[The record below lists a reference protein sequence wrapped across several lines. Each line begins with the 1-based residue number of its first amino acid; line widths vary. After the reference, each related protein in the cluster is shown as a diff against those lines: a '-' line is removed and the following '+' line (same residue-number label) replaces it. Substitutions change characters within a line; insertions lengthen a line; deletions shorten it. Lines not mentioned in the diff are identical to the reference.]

1 MKTNPS
7 FRMFKLS
14 ALGSLTTAIVLLA
27 MPGPAH
33 CGIIFVA
40 DSSNNTIGEYNATT
54 GAAINASLIKGLNRP
69 NGIALSGGH
78 LFVTNQGGGT
88 NNGTIGEYDATSGA
102 TINAALVSGL
112 NFPRF
117 IDVEAMAVPLANA
130 GPNQTVQ
137 AGTWSLWMA
146 AEAAIPPVN
155 SR

>member
-1 MKTNPS
+1 MNAFLVGGLVNP
-7 FRMFKLS
+7 R
-14 ALGSLTTAIVLLA
+14 
-27 MPGPAH
+27 
-33 CGIIFVA
+33 
-40 DSSNNTIGEYNATT
+40 
-54 GAAINASLIKGLNRP
+54 
-69 NGIALSGGH
+69 GIAVSGGF
-78 LFVTNQGGGT
+78 LFVVDQYS
-88 NNGTIGEYDATSGA
+88 GTIGKYTTSGA
-102 TINAALVSGL
+102 TVNAALVSGL

>member
-1 MKTNPS
+1 MNAFLVGGLVNP
-7 FRMFKLS
+7 R
-14 ALGSLTTAIVLLA
+14 
-27 MPGPAH
+27 
-33 CGIIFVA
+33 GIAVSGGFLFVV
-40 DSSNNTIGEYNATT
+40 DQYSGTIGKYTTSGATVNA
-54 GAAINASLIKGLNRP
+54 ALVSGLNDP
-69 NGIALSGGH
+69 FGIAVSGGH